1 MMNKHTA
8 FNLRRLWVTGLALIT
23 LSACSALQ
31 PSTTSQPTFYSLD
44 NARPALPAQAAMP
57 SAPQNPRLTLI
68 VNPPR
73 AAAGFD
79 SQRIIYVREPHKLE
93 YFAHSEWVDPPAL
106 MLGPLLVAAVQ
117 SSGAFSAVVP
127 APGAAVGDWR
137 LDTEIIRL
145 QHEFQTQPSRVR
157 FTLRAY
163 LIDSKTR
170 RVVAW
175 REFDDYAPAASEDP
189 YGGVVAANR
198 VVQSV
203 LDKMSVFC
211 AESARGVGQTVVT
224 KMNPR

>member
-57 SAPQNPRLTLI
+57 SAPQNSRLTLI

-211 AESARGVGQTVVT
+211 AESARGVGLTVVT